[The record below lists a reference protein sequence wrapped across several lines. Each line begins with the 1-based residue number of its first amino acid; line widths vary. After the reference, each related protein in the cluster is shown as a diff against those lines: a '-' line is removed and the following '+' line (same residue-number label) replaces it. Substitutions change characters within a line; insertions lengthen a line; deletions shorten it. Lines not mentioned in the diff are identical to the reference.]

1 MLNKKYQVLVDRS
14 VGYQDSFG
22 TIYPI
27 NYGYIPGLLAGDGE
41 EQDAYIISDSV
52 NGPLSTFEG
61 KLAAIIHRRDDVE
74 DKFVITSQD
83 EMLTKEGV
91 QEATHF
97 LEQYFDSWIELI

>member
-1 MLNKKYQVLVDRS
+1 MLNKQYQVLVDRP

-27 NYGYIPGLLAGDGE
+27 NYGYISGLIAGDGE

-61 KLAAIIHRRDDVE
+61 KLAAIIHRRDDLE

-83 EMLTKEGV
+83 EMLTIEDI
-91 QEATHF
+91 QEATLF
-97 LEQYFDSWIELI
+97 FGAIFRFVD